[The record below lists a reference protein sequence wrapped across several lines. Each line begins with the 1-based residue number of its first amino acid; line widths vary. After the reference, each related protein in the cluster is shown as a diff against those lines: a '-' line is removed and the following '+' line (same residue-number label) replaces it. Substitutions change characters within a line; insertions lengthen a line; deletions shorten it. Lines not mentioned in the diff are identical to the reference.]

1 MRWFWLA
8 AVLLLAACGQRASA
22 KVEGDGWVATLE
34 WTPQPLKTLRP
45 AQLVL
50 RVHDRSGR
58 PVSLRDLEARA
69 DMPEMSHEPDP
80 VRFRRTSEGTYE
92 ASHNFSMDGLW
103 RIRVTG
109 RWDGGTLEATFRV
122 TVGGP

>member
-1 MRWFWLA
+1 MRWLWLA
-8 AVLLLAACGQRASA
+8 AALLLVACGQRASA

-34 WTPQPLKTLRP
+34 WSPRGLKALRP

-50 RVHDRSGR
+50 RVQDRSGR
-58 PVSLRDLEARA
+58 PVDLLGLQAQA

-103 RIRVTG
+103 RVRVRG
-109 RWDGGTLEATFRV
+109 RWDGGAVEATFHL